1 MYERKIEENFD
12 CGIYLASKVFG
23 GKWKCCILDAI
34 NRGFARPVDIC
45 NYIPEASKRV
55 IEMQLAELL
64 FYGVIEKNSEDT
76 YPKKSEY
83 NLSTVGKSVLPIL
96 SHMDEWGLSHSEF
109 IKDRQKELQISE

>member
-1 MYERKIEENFD
+1 MYERKIEENLD

-34 NRGFARPVDIC
+34 NRGISRPVDIC
-45 NYIPEASKRV
+45 NYIPDASKRV

-64 FYGVIEKNSEDT
+64 FYGIIEKCSEDT

-83 NLSTVGKSVLPIL
+83 NLSIVGKSIVPIL
-96 SHMDEWGLSHSEF
+96 SQMDEWGLAHSAF
-109 IKDRQKELQISE
+109 IKERQKELQISE